1 MKNFKFKSVLVVLF
15 LATAL
20 ISCSNDD
27 KPSGPNPVVKVASVT
42 EITGPAT
49 GKVNEEL
56 SYDITFVA
64 DNACAEF
71 SKFSETI
78 ISDVRGLQVEVKD
91 PSEVCTLQV
100 PNPKKTVYKFKSDV
114 KGTFEFKFKKS
125 DKEFVTKKVVIE

>member
-27 KPSGPNPVVKVASVT
+27 DKPGPNPAVRIASVT
-42 EITGPAT
+42 AIDGPAT

-56 SYDITFVA
+56 SYDISFVG

-71 SKFSETI
+71 SQFSEI
-78 ISDVRGLQVEVKD
+78 IIEDVRGLQVEVKY
-91 PSEVCTLQV
+91 PSEVCTLQI
-100 PNPKKTVYKFKSDV
+100 PEPKKTVYKFKSAV